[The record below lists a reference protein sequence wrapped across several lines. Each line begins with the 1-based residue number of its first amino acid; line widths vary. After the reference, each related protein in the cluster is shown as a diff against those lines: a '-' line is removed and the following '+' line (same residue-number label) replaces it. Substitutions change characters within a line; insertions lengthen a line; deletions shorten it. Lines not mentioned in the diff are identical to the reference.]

1 MDYGCKGKVVCIT
14 GGTSGIG
21 LAAAKA
27 FALDGASVILVGR
40 NRAKGEIVI
49 RDLHSLD
56 KHIRAAFLRVD
67 VSKREECQKLA
78 QEAVA
83 LSPTKKIDILVTSAG
98 IYQEKPL
105 SDLKMENFMEMMDIN
120 VGGTLW
126 VIQAFKPYFN
136 TGASVI
142 TIGSD
147 AGLSGNFGCPL
158 YCASKGAIVTLTK
171 ALALDLAP
179 DVRVNCI
186 CPGDVDTPLVDKQI
200 KDSAGTYTKAD
211 LGRAYPVG
219 RIAAPKEIAHVI
231 CAVASP
237 TNSFMTGSILMV
249 DGGLTAK

>member
-1 MDYGCKGKVVCIT
+1 MEYGCKGKVVCIT

-27 FALDGASVILVGR
+27 FALDGAIVMLVGR
-40 NRAKGEIVI
+40 NRAKGEMVI

-78 QEAVA
+78 QEAIA

-105 SDLKMENFMEMMDIN
+105 SDVSMENFMEIMDIN

-126 VIQAFKPYFN
+126 VIQAFKPYLSK
-136 TGASVI
+136 GASVI

-147 AGLSGNFGCPL
+147 AGLSGNFGCPV
-158 YCASKGAIVTLTK
+158 YCASKGAVVTLTK

-179 DVRVNCI
+179 NVRVNCI
-186 CPGDVDTPLVDKQI
+186 CPGDVDTPLVEKQI
-200 KDSAGTYTKAD
+200 KDNAGTYTKAD
-211 LGRAYPVG
+211 MAQAYPIG
-219 RIAAPKEIAHVI
+219 RIATPQEIAHVI
-231 CAVASP
+231 CSVASP
-237 TNSFMTGSILMV
+237 NNSFMTGSIIMV